1 MYDAVVARPMLVF
14 WPIVRRFPFVLVAA
28 VALPIV
34 LWAVAVL
41 SFDSVQ
47 FTVLSSQSQISE
59 EGASAFARLFGAL
72 ILLLFPLDES
82 RWRLRWVAGGFVA
95 LGLGGFAFG
104 VVPVFTKMTFTLAQ
118 TLYAS
123 ITVSTLA
130 GLFFVGGL
138 WRPQVPRRAVVIFAL
153 AGVTICAAIVA
164 AANRLPRLANPTEF
178 ASAIAR
184 DDPPFH
190 ALTPWH
196 WLLSL
201 IPLAFFCLATVAAA
215 HDFEREG
222 WGAWIVVAMTLLAG
236 SQLHNLFW
244 PSAYTSTLTSA
255 NVLRLAFAATI
266 AVGGVIELRRVAGE
280 RAQGLA
286 QAREY
291 TDRLEDL
298 NRMRADFASMAA
310 HELVGP
316 LAAIRRSTELLL
328 RMSPR
333 PEQIGPLRTIESESD
348 LLATLVSD
356 VRTSAAV
363 ERDNFTVHGQ
373 RVNAADLMSEAAAF
387 ARTVAEDRSIVVSG
401 DQHVD
406 VWADPA
412 RIGQVLR
419 NLLVNASAYSPPG
432 TTITLR
438 AERHGHLLSI
448 QVQDEGKGI
457 PEADLSRVFDK
468 YVRGRRNGK
477 ATTPGLGLG
486 LYLSRRIVQA
496 HGHELTVTSPS
507 GCGAIFSFDL
517 EIVE

>member
-1 MYDAVVARPMLVF
+1 
-14 WPIVRRFPFVLVAA
+14 VLVGA

-34 LWAVAVL
+34 LWAVAIL
-41 SFDSVQ
+41 SIESVR
-47 FTVLSSQSQISE
+47 FTVLSSKSQISE

-72 ILLLFPLDES
+72 ILLLFPVDES

-104 VVPVFTKMTFTLAQ
+104 VIPVFTSTTFTLAQ

-123 ITVSTLA
+123 ITVSTVA

-138 WRPQVPRRAVVIFAL
+138 WRPRVPRRVVVSFAL
-153 AGVTICAAIVA
+153 AGVIICAAIVA
-164 AANRLPRLANPTEF
+164 AANRLPRLANSTEF
-178 ASAIAR
+178 ANAIAH
-184 DDPPFH
+184 DNPPFH

-196 WLLSL
+196 WVLSL
-201 IPLAFFCLATVAAA
+201 IPLAFFCLATAAA
-215 HDFEREG
+215 AIDFEREG

-266 AVGGVIELRRVAGE
+266 ALGGVIELRRIAAE

-291 TDRLEDL
+291 ADRLEEL
-298 NRMRADFASMAA
+298 NSMRADFASMAA

-316 LAAIRRSTELLL
+316 LAAIRRSAELLL
-328 RMSPR
+328 RMAPQ
-333 PEQIGPLRTIESESD
+333 PEQISALRTIESESD
-348 LLATLVSD
+348 LLATLVAD
-356 VRTSAAV
+356 VRSSAAI
-363 ERDNFTVHGQ
+363 ERDDFAIHAQ
-373 RVNAADLMSEAAAF
+373 RVNAADLLDDAAAF
-387 ARTVAEDRSIVVSG
+387 ARTVADDRSVVVTG
-401 DQHVD
+401 DRAVD
-406 VWADPA
+406 VLADPV

-419 NLLVNASAYSPPG
+419 NLLVNARTYAPAG

-438 AERHGHLLSI
+438 AEQHGPLLSI

-457 PEADLSRVFDK
+457 AEGDLNRVFDK
-468 YVRGRRNGK
+468 YVRGHQNG
-477 ATTPGLGLG
+477 ATMAPGLGLG
-486 LYLSRRIVQA
+486 LYLSLRIVQA
-496 HGHELTVTSPS
+496 HGHELSVASPP
-507 GCGAIFSFDL
+507 GRGAIFSFDL